1 MMRGRKMGKTST
13 VRGRKDRETSTRKGR
28 RRGGR

>member
-1 MMRGRKMGKTST
+1 MKGRKMGKTS
-13 VRGRKDRETSTRKGR
+13 VRGRRDRETSVRKGR